1 MKKLIFI
8 KGLLAATFITTLHS
22 EAPQVITGIVIDQ
35 GAAHY
40 ITRFGN
46 LFQHGIRRFLDQGMV
61 FTNAHYPYAA
71 PVTATGHA
79 TLSTGCLPAKHGI
92 IMNTWYSPEGKL
104 TASVEDDREEASV
117 LDAKG
122 SCDCKASSHTIMVP
136 SISDIASEAST
147 ETFPYHVYSLSF
159 KDRAAIGMGGH
170 KGKAIWFDEHQQAFT
185 SNYEYFDALPRWVKT
200 FNAQLGEKIKQARTW
215 NLFFDP
221 SHEVYKN
228 YAKEIYHLSTVPG
241 SIAGTKLG
249 VMGDWKKLQSKKNF
263 MLAPQSNAILFDLAL
278 HCLDQVDQDTS
289 APKRTLLWVSL
300 SSLDKVGHMYGPHS
314 MEAIDT
320 LMHMDK
326 IIGDFINTV
335 ETRYGKGNV
344 LFFLTADHGVSPIPE
359 NMSEENYRP
368 AKRIIMH
375 KVVKN
380 LNSKIKEE
388 FGIKELFFGFKT
400 NQLFWNEKK
409 LQGLSKSELYDLVKF
424 IKRYLSN
431 LEGIKKVWTFNE
443 LASSKSV
450 PGSFKTLFK
459 NQLYKGRS
467 GAFFLLG
474 KPFVM
479 LTNYDKGSC
488 HRTPYNHDT
497 HVPLM
502 FLCPGKIAHTKVR
515 NKVWTTQLAP
525 SLAKVWKLKTHKD
538 MESKSL
544 PKMPSF
550 T

>member
-1 MKKLIFI
+1 MKKFILI
-8 KGLLAATFITTLHS
+8 KTLLTAAFITSVHAA
-22 EAPQVITGIVIDQ
+22 APEFIGGIVIDQ

-40 ITRFGN
+40 ITRFGH

-79 TLSTGCLPAKHGI
+79 TLSTGALPAKHGI
-92 IMNTWYSPEGKL
+92 IMNTWYSTEGKL
-104 TASVEDDREEASV
+104 RASVEDDREEACV
-117 LDAKG
+117 LDANG
-122 SCDCKASSHTIMVP
+122 SCDCKASSRTIMVP

-185 SNYEYFDALPRWVKT
+185 SNYEYFDALPEWVRS
-200 FNAQLGEKIKQARTW
+200 FNTQLGEKINQARTW

-228 YAKEIYHLSTVPG
+228 YAKEIYHLSTVSG

-249 VMGDWKKLQSKKNF
+249 VMGDWKKLQSKKSF

-278 HCLDQVDQDTS
+278 HCLDHVAKDTT

-335 ETRYGKGNV
+335 ETRYGKGNA

-368 AKRIIMH
+368 AHRIIMH

-380 LNSKIKEE
+380 LNKAIEEE
-388 FGIKELFFGFKT
+388 FGIEKLFFGFKT

-409 LQGLSKSELYDLVKF
+409 LQALSKEELRDLMRY
-424 IKRYLSN
+424 IKNFLSN
-431 LEGIKKVWTFNE
+431 LKGIKKVWTFNE
-443 LASSKSV
+443 LANSKSV

-467 GAFFLLG
+467 GAFFILG

-538 MESKSL
+538 MESKPL
-544 PKMPSF
+544 PKIPSF